1 MMVDGGLVSSGSHS
15 DRGCSVCCVLDWQ
28 AGSMGCLARPFSMG
42 KGMAGCENGSCPE
55 AIEQSD
61 SEPNRYEV
69 VDGSNQRFEKRIVIL
84 TASKR
89 DSNSTTAPVVVAEM
103 YSARRNPMQMHN
115 KRKQEKMRE
124 RSVGKG
130 GRGEKGPGSNRR
142 SRGRGGRGGRYDMPM
157 REPVPVA
164 RLKIYDPSLDYLKE
178 IFGKNARRGP
188 DSLIDTNDQRSSS
201 GSDTAEQS
209 RKVPKEREEGVP
221 PGVELPDEQDESFDR
236 YEDDVQEHE
245 EF

>member
-1 MMVDGGLVSSGSHS
+1 MVKMVDWSRQAVILIVAALFAVYWTGKQGLWDALRGHS
-15 DRGCSVCCVLDWQ
+15 PWEKEWQ
-28 AGSMGCLARPFSMG
+28 DA
-42 KGMAGCENGSCPE
+42 KMALVRRLSNK
-55 AIEQSD
+55 
-61 SEPNRYEV
+61 YEV

-157 REPVPVA
+157 REPVA

-209 RKVPKEREEGVP
+209 RKKEREEGVP